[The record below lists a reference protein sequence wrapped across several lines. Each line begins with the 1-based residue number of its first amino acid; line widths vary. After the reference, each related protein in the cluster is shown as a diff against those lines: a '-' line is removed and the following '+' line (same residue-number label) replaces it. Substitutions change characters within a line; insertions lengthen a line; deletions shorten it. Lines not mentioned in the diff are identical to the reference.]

1 MVGPMESHTWDGLSI
16 SPVPPFGA
24 AIIVYRVA
32 TSGTVEFLVP
42 HRRAVPDD
50 DANWSWGPPSGCRW
64 PGEEI
69 TVTARR
75 ELLEETGLDRC
86 PIPVTSPDVE
96 WSTFTIRVEPDQPIV
111 LSDEHDRLVWLPTAV
126 ALERVSPDT
135 VRDQLRAVIASL
147 AVV

>member
-1 MVGPMESHTWDGLSI
+1 MESHTWDGLPI

-24 AIIVYRVA
+24 AIIVYREA
-32 TSGTVEFLVP
+32 TSGTVEFLVL
-42 HRRAVPDD
+42 HRRAIPDD
-50 DANWSWGPPSGCRW
+50 DAIWSWGPPSGCRW

-75 ELLEETGLDRC
+75 ELLEETGLDQC
-86 PIPVTSPDVE
+86 PVLVTGPDAE
-96 WSTFTIRVEPDQPIV
+96 WTTFSVRVQPDTMIE
-111 LSDEHDRLVWLPTAV
+111 LSDEHDRLVWLPAAV
-126 ALERVSPDT
+126 ALKRVSPDT